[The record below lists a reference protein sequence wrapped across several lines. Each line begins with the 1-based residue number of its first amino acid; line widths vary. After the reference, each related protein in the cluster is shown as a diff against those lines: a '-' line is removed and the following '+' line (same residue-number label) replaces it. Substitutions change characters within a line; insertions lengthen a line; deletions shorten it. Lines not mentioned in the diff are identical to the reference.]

1 VEINC
6 QKVEYTNKFYS
17 QYYLYCSVKFN
28 LKALDA
34 YGVDVSNFSSTLAN
48 LENLEIPLTENDLL
62 SAEN

>member
-1 VEINC
+1 M
-6 QKVEYTNKFYS
+6 
-17 QYYLYCSVKFN
+17 KFN